1 MGLPN
6 LLTVRDRIALAL
18 PLVPDYLVE
27 EEAPTACE
35 DCGDALDGQA
45 RAGLCP
51 SCVDRRRA
59 RYCAGYYAATSRNGR
74 IVDEDA
80 VEPFRHLLPAALARR
95 GLRLEREALN
105 WVVRR

>member
-1 MGLPN
+1 MAIS
-6 LLTVRDRIALAL
+6 LTIRDRLALRL

-35 DCGDALDGQA
+35 DCGDDLDDRA

-51 SCVDRRRA
+51 SCVVRRRA
-59 RYCAGYYAATSRNGR
+59 RYCAGYYAATARSGQV
-74 IVDEDA
+74 VDEGS
-80 VEPFRHLLPAALARR
+80 VEGFRHLLPAALARR

-105 WVVRR
+105 WVVRRG